1 MYYQPWRYLQAYRGF
16 HFHMAIVRCLQTVSQ
31 KIIADQL
38 IYVLIFNC

>member
-1 MYYQPWRYLQAYRGF
+1 MYYQPWKYLQAYRGF
-16 HFHMAIVRCLQTVSQ
+16 HFYMAIVRCLQTVSQ

>member
-1 MYYQPWRYLQAYRGF
+1 MYYQPWRYLQAYRGLNF
-16 HFHMAIVRCLQTVSQ
+16 YMTIVRCLQIVSQ